1 MKYFIKRWKNNSKK
15 DRLSLLEK
23 EILCLYINK
32 DLVEFLNQLTK
43 EVFTRSEKLHY
54 LEFCK
59 KIINQNVRKPNEDH
73 YLAFKE
79 QYDSFFRSIKK
90 EQLIYDPIKWLD
102 AEIDYANALRLTESK
117 EFDEVS
123 DTSAQPKKDWLT
135 FAEMLSR
142 FETSKMALRR
152 RMAEGMPFVKFGNQ
166 LRFFP
171 KAVDEWLAARN

>member
-23 EILCLYINK
+23 EILSLYINK

-59 KIINQNVRKPNEDH
+59 KTINQNVRKPNEDH

-79 QYDSFFRSIKK
+79 EYDSFFRSIKK
-90 EQLIYDPIKWLD
+90 DQLVYDPIKWID
-102 AEIDYANALRLTESK
+102 AEINYIQAINLIDDKDVDKVLDASSK
-117 EFDEVS
+117 
-123 DTSAQPKKDWLT
+123 PNKDWLT
-135 FAEMLSR
+135 FSEMLTR

-171 KAVDEWLAARN
+171 KAVDEWLIAQN